1 MYSSVLCSLSGS
13 LSIFDSHGLGIYLE
27 LSYTY
32 VHFSREFPSM
42 GSDHQYNCLL
52 HTIALKCD

>member
-1 MYSSVLCSLSGS
+1 MLCSLSGS
-13 LSIFDSHGLGIYLE
+13 LSIVDSHGLGIYLE
-27 LSYTY
+27 LSDTY